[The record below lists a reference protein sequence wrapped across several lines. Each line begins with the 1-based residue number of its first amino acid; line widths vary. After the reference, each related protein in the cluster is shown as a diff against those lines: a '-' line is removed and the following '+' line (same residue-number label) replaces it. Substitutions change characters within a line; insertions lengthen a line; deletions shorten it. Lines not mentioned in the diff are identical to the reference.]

1 MKRVAEVVAV
11 AAICA
16 VALGLRVFR
25 LDRVPLGILHDE
37 AYNGLD
43 AERILD
49 GARPVFLV
57 ANNGREALFMYL
69 QAISVGVFGPTDFAL
84 RAVSAVLGFLTVPAT
99 YFLVRRLFGI
109 RVALLATAWLA
120 LSLWH
125 LIFSRVGLRAISLP
139 LVECLALY
147 CFWGALE
154 VSVGA
159 EPTDVATI
167 DRRRPIARVVSAVFA
182 GAWIGVSLYTY
193 STARFFP
200 LVVVGLVG
208 YLAILRP
215 TSRRQLWWP
224 LVLSGLTA
232 LLVFAPEARFFV
244 LHPTEFVRR
253 ADDVSIFNSDLNHGN
268 LIGTAV
274 DALIRNLGMFTVAG
288 DVHWDRN
295 IAFRPV
301 FDPVSSAFLIL
312 GLVRALTGW
321 RRPANGLVVLWVF
334 VMLVP
339 GVIAAQNAPD
349 FLRVVGVIPAI
360 FIFPA
365 LGLDWLLERLGRL
378 LPRGR
383 EPAMAAVLVL
393 GFLLMADQTYAAYFV
408 TWARS
413 PAVAAEFN
421 SDLWEATTLG
431 MRAAQTA
438 SAPVYVGA
446 GDSDLPTLA
455 YRFHY
460 APQDLVY
467 LFNPARSLIFPPGPT
482 ATYYFSE
489 RQRPSPTALA
499 YLAGPDEIVE
509 ALPSGQQVSRYHLI
523 SPAEIAPTTRLSAR
537 FGDSLEV
544 LGFDVPKEVLAG
556 QPLTVQWYWRMRA
569 TDSRTLSFTNQ
580 VFDDA
585 SHRLGILDDRAFA
598 PDYWPVGTEGISTF
612 VVPLDASATSGVVW
626 LKVAVYDRATMG
638 HLHVFDAQGHPVGD
652 SLRLGPIKLH
662 GKVAPAPRIAD
673 PLLTRFADNVNLL
686 GYEVAPSGS
695 NQTQLTLYWSPRG
708 RPAQNY
714 TVFVHALD
722 QTGKLIGQADAPPRN
737 GQYPTS
743 AWDAG
748 ETIVDRHVVDVEP
761 SKVSSFAIGLYLPAT
776 GQRLPLD
783 GATGN
788 SVTLPNIAH

>member
-1 MKRVAEVVAV
+1 MAYQQPPRQGNSWDHVKPIAEVVAV

-99 YFLVRRLFGI
+99 YFLVRQLFGV
-109 RVALLATAWLA
+109 RVALLTTAWLA

-147 CFWGALE
+147 CFWGALA
-154 VSVGA
+154 VGAGA
-159 EPTDVATI
+159 EPIDVATLQ
-167 DRRRPIARVVSAVFA
+167 RRWLKARVAWAMFA
-182 GAWIGVSLYTY
+182 GAWMGVALYTY

-200 LVVVGLVG
+200 LVVVSLVG

-215 TSRRQLWWP
+215 TSWRQVSWP

-232 LLVFAPEARFFV
+232 LLVFAPEARFFI

-253 ADDVSIFNSDLNHGN
+253 ADDVSILNSDLNHGN

-274 DALIRNLGMFTVAG
+274 DALIRNLGMFTFVG
-288 DVHWDRN
+288 DAHWDRN

-301 FDPVSSAFLIL
+301 FDPVSSALLLL
-312 GLVRALTGW
+312 GLIRALKGW
-321 RRPANGLVVLWVF
+321 RRPANGLVALWIF

-360 FIFPA
+360 FVLPA
-365 LGLDWLLERLGRL
+365 LGLDWLLEQLRRL

-393 GFLLMADQTYAAYFV
+393 GFLLMAYQTYAAYFV
-408 TWARS
+408 TWGRS
-413 PAVAAEFN
+413 PEVAAEFN

-431 MRAAQTA
+431 MRAAKTA

-446 GDSDLPTLA
+446 GDSDLPALA
-455 YRFHY
+455 YRFHD
-460 APQDLVY
+460 ATQDLVY
-467 LFNPARSLIFPPGPT
+467 LFNPARSLIFPPGTT

-499 YLAGPDEIVE
+499 YLAG
-509 ALPSGQQVSRYHLI
+509 
-523 SPAEIAPTTRLSAR
+523 
-537 FGDSLEV
+537 
-544 LGFDVPKEVLAG
+544 
-556 QPLTVQWYWRMRA
+556 RMRP
-569 TDSRTLSFTNQ
+569 SR
-580 VFDDA
+580 
-585 SHRLGILDDRAFA
+585 RC
-598 PDYWPVGTEGISTF
+598 
-612 VVPLDASATSGVVW
+612 
-626 LKVAVYDRATMG
+626 
-638 HLHVFDAQGHPVGD
+638 
-652 SLRLGPIKLH
+652 
-662 GKVAPAPRIAD
+662 
-673 PLLTRFADNVNLL
+673 
-686 GYEVAPSGS
+686 
-695 NQTQLTLYWSPRG
+695 
-708 RPAQNY
+708 RPA
-714 TVFVHALD
+714 
-722 QTGKLIGQADAPPRN
+722 
-737 GQYPTS
+737 
-743 AWDAG
+743 
-748 ETIVDRHVVDVEP
+748 
-761 SKVSSFAIGLYLPAT
+761 SKSYAIT
-776 GQRLPLD
+776 
-783 GATGN
+783 
-788 SVTLPNIAH
+788 